1 MSFQK
6 HIFKGKILEYENLIV
21 NAYLEY
27 FGTSQ
32 FHPKS
37 SKIIC
42 YFLIHRKLTQKQLQE
57 LTGYSVG
64 TISSYLSLL
73 ENKGFLKK
81 RMIPGTHTMQYFI
94 PGSLIQYI
102 NILRENTLK
111 ENAKAKDFFKSIKMK
126 LNELLMQNLKGFDL
140 IHSSV
145 NEILNFLE
153 IRERFYHLYNIEFL
167 QENKNIKKKI
177 QSYKIQEKNQY
188 SVPIDNKI
196 LQIESKII
204 NFFQDSGIF
213 SEFKIEKTSVI
224 KILGY
229 FITRRVLNNKLLQK
243 LTGLS
248 AGSISQGLNLL
259 LSMKL
264 IEKEKENKS
273 SRQLYK
279 MKSVVLTLL
288 NLLIETRKKRL
299 QWEPI
304 AIQILKELDDHMI
317 ELCDLNGYYEI
328 YTLLLH
334 VLRLFPMYKKQIEF
348 IETYKNEIDK

>member
-1 MSFQK
+1 M
-6 HIFKGKILEYENLIV
+6 
-21 NAYLEY
+21 
-27 FGTSQ
+27 
-32 FHPKS
+32 
-37 SKIIC
+37 
-42 YFLIHRKLTQKQLQE
+42 
-57 LTGYSVG
+57 
-64 TISSYLSLL
+64 
-73 ENKGFLKK
+73 
-81 RMIPGTHTMQYFI
+81 
-94 PGSLIQYI
+94 
-102 NILRENTLK
+102 
-111 ENAKAKDFFKSIKMK
+111 
-126 LNELLMQNLKGFDL
+126 
-140 IHSSV
+140 
-145 NEILNFLE
+145 
-153 IRERFYHLYNIEFL
+153 
-167 QENKNIKKKI
+167 
-177 QSYKIQEKNQY
+177 
-188 SVPIDNKI
+188 
-196 LQIESKII
+196 
-204 NFFQDSGIF
+204 
-213 SEFKIEKTSVI
+213 I

-264 IEKEKENKS
+264 IEKEKKS

-317 ELCDLNGYYEI
+317 ELCDSNGYYEI

-348 IETYKNEIDK
+348 IEICKNEIDKQLN